1 MAATTTGLMTFAD
14 FERIPDDPQFRYEL
28 HHGELIKVPPPKHLH
43 SRIQLRL
50 RSLLEAAVRDA
61 GIVTT
66 ELGFRPLPEHEYRI
80 ADVVFVSR
88 ERWDKVPDDGYLEGA
103 PEIVIE
109 VLSPSN
115 SAAEMLDKEQLCLEN
130 GSVEFWVVDPRGR
143 QVKVSTTDN
152 RTITYKSGQHIPLL
166 FGGHLQVD
174 EIFN

>member
-14 FERIPDDPQFRYEL
+14 LERIPDDPQFRYEL
-28 HHGELIKVPPPKHLH
+28 HHGELIKVPPPKHRH
-43 SRIQLRL
+43 YQIQQRL
-50 RSLLEAAVRDA
+50 RDLLKAAAEGKGEV
-61 GIVTT
+61 GT
-66 ELGFRPLPEHEYRI
+66 EMGFRARPEHEYRV
-80 ADVVFVSR
+80 ADVAFLSQ
-88 ERWDKVPDDGYLEGA
+88 ERWDRISPDGYLEGA
-103 PEIVIE
+103 PEIVVE

-166 FGGHLQVD
+166 FGGHLQAD
-174 EIFN
+174 EIFS